1 MKRKIITLTLITLL
15 TASLIGCG
23 KKTDEVSTTDV
34 STTEVSTIESTIDE
48 TDIDEKTS
56 TDESIT
62 DESSISTDS
71 TNTVSDNNTTV
82 SDNEQSNDEIVD
94 NNSSDDL
101 IEVIPGVWGK
111 LDEEASIDGKLV
123 YTTDDGVEYTIDT
136 IKHWSTIYT
145 ISDEIE
151 EICTYTDEN
160 FTNMDWHS
168 IDYKNINTSDPDAI
182 AHEEWYYDE
191 NGTVT
196 RHITEYSDGFFTID
210 E

>member
-1 MKRKIITLTLITLL
+1 MKRKIITLTLITIF
-15 TASLIGCG
+15 TTSLIGCG
-23 KKTDEVSTTDV
+23 KKTDEV

-48 TDIDEKTS
+48 TSIDETT

-62 DESSISTDS
+62 DESDISTDS
-71 TNTVSDNNTTV
+71 TNTVSDNNTAV
-82 SDNEQSNDEIVD
+82 SDNNTQSNDEIVD
-94 NNSSDDL
+94 NNSSDNL
-101 IEVIPGVWGK
+101 IEVIPGVYGT
-111 LDEEASIDGKLV
+111 LDEEASTDGKLV